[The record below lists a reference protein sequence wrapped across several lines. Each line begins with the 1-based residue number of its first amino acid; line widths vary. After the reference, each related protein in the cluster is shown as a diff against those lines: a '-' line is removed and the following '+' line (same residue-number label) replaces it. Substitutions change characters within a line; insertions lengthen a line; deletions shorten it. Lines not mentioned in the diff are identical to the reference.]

1 MPKVLGL
8 VTPYSFDGSIIDI
21 EKAIQYLKKIG
32 YRYVLYADKN
42 FHSLFYFL
50 SACKKNTITPVVG
63 IRLDENVVYCA
74 KNNAEL
80 KNLIEAYS
88 NGDIEK
94 IRSSFES
101 VEIVKLNAL
110 PDEEKYLKAW
120 LKVKELENIE
130 IIDEDT
136 IKKLCKGAN
145 DYFSKVEN
153 IQNFSFGI
161 QKLVEHKKSYFE
173 NLLKSEKTDYERLKK
188 ELDIIKEKKFEDYIW
203 TVKTII
209 DTASEN
215 KIQIGP
221 GRGSAVGSYLLY
233 KLGVTKVNPI
243 KHNLLFERFLHRYR
257 EDFPDVDIDIEDFGR
272 KRLIELL
279 KEKIGYVYNIS
290 TFSSVPEKN
299 LAKFPSEISDRLKEL
314 PLQPS
319 IHAAGVIIST
329 EKLNIP
335 RVPKT
340 DVLEFDMYALQK
352 LGYIK
357 FDLLGLKTLSVYK
370 ELKTL
375 PFLNFPND
383 EKTYTTISKGFTN
396 QIFQLDSKIGKRIV
410 VKLKPEKLE
419 DLYSAISLNRP
430 GPLRSGLIDKFI
442 ECRKTGTKLT
452 NYEILGE
459 TYGIP
464 LYQEQVMKIAMEL
477 AGMNVLQADEIRKAI
492 AKKDS
497 NNETFKELNKRLE
510 EKYGTEGKIL
520 SEMIIN
526 FGEYAFNKSH
536 AVAYSYI
543 TYAMA
548 YYKANYPKEFYR
560 AYLKHDSSIIQDCV
574 MELRNMG
581 YKVTLPSM
589 DQENEYTFSIPLY
602 CIAGITPEMEEIIK
616 KNEPYKSL
624 RDFLDKNS
632 TFTFSTIEKLIKAG
646 YFDSIY
652 PSRRSA
658 VYELRNLR
666 SGVDPDLKKIGNQIF
681 GKVVQDESVKME
693 EDWERS
699 QMEQDV
705 LGCSISLPTKC
716 ENKLVR
722 YALVYSREQNYP
734 VHIAVKAGFG
744 TDGESVFKTYLSDGD
759 YTLTFPDKTVEGLKK
774 VLYVID
780 TEQELEEGN
789 LEWESTYIKNIR
801 KTVPGKRP
809 KYDFRVKFI

>member
-1 MPKVLGL
+1 MTKVLGL

-21 EKAIQYLKKIG
+21 EKAIQYLKQNG

-42 FHSLFYFL
+42 FYSLFYFL
-50 SACKKNTITPVVG
+50 SACKKNAITPVVG
-63 IRLDENVVYCA
+63 IRLDENIVHYA
-74 KNNAEL
+74 KNNTEL
-80 KNLIEAYS
+80 KSLIELY
-88 NGDIEK
+88 NDGNTEK
-94 IRSSFES
+94 IKSSFEN

-110 PDEEKYLKAW
+110 PDEEKYLKVW
-120 LKVKELENIE
+120 LKVKEIE
-130 IIDEDT
+130 TFERIDEDT
-136 IKKLCKGAN
+136 IKKLCKGTN
-145 DYFSKVEN
+145 DYFSKTEN
-153 IQNFSFGI
+153 IHNFSFGV
-161 QKLVEHKKSYFE
+161 QKLVEYKKGYFE

-188 ELDIIKEKKFEDYIW
+188 ELDIIKGKKFEDYIW

-233 KLGVTKVNPI
+233 RLGVTKVNPL
-243 KHNLLFERFLHRYR
+243 KHNLLFERFLHKYR
-257 EDFPDVDIDIEDFGR
+257 EDFPDVDIDIEDLGR

-299 LAKFPSEISDRLKEL
+299 LARFPREISDRLKEL

-375 PFLNFPND
+375 PFLNFPSD
-383 EKTYTTISKGFTN
+383 ENTYATISKGYTN

-410 VKLKPEKLE
+410 FKLKPEKLE

-430 GPLRSGLIDKFI
+430 GPLKSGLIDKFI
-442 ECRKTGTKLT
+442 ECKKTGIKLT

-477 AGMNVLQADEIRKAI
+477 AGMDVLQADEIRKAI